1 MAVTNMENLNNNV
14 LGNLKELIRTETVI
28 GDPIAI
34 QGTTIIPVCKAT
46 FGFGAGGTDL
56 GKTVEADKFGG
67 GSGAGV
73 TVTPVAFLVVREG
86 HVQLLQLADKNN
98 TADRVVN
105 MVPDVVDKISCFC
118 QGDKGE
124 KVPPAADPVPDP
136 SL

>member
-73 TVTPVAFLVVREG
+73 TVTPVAFLVVRE
-86 HVQLLQLADKNN
+86 
-98 TADRVVN
+98 VVN
-105 MVPDVVDKISCFC
+105 MVPDVVDKISSFF